1 MEYKLYHGNST
12 YLSLEAVHSHIDKLK
27 KESTL
32 TSIDILEADLKDSKE
47 IVDFLASPSLFSTKR
62 TILIKRLYRNKE
74 KNLLV
79 EVLIKI
85 LQEGK
90 SNDHIIIWED
100 QKIRSNTKYYKFFQ
114 KNRAIEELNELNKKT
129 FFTWL
134 RKELEKHE
142 LKIDQSVIKKL
153 AERTNYDPE
162 RCKNEIE
169 KLRLYNQNKI
179 IREKD
184 IEELTADT
192 LEEKIWDLTD
202 SINIQDKEKSIT
214 ILEDLAL
221 QQTDANYILSML
233 ARNLRLLYL
242 TKTLDED
249 GKGYRE
255 ISSLLKIPPFTTPS
269 LIRASKQYSEEKIKL
284 LYSKL
289 SNLDYQIKTG
299 KIEPNLG
306 LTLICQFL

>member
-12 YLSLEAVHSHIDKLK
+12 YLSLEEVHSHLSNLK
-27 KESTL
+27 KENPT
-32 TSIDILEADLKDSKE
+32 INADILNADSKDPRE
-47 IVDFLASPSLFSTKR
+47 IVDFLTSPSLFSTKR
-62 TILIKRLYRNKE
+62 MILIKRLYRNKE
-74 KNLLV
+74 RAILTETLLD
-79 EVLIKI
+79 I
-85 LQEGK
+85 LEEGK
-90 SNDHIIIWED
+90 NDDHIIIWED
-100 QKIRSNTKYYKFFQ
+100 QKIRSNTKYYKFFK
-114 KNRAIEELNELNKKT
+114 KNKAIEELNELNKRT

-134 RKELEKHE
+134 RKELDKQG
-142 LKIDQSVIKKL
+142 LKIDQAVTKRL

-169 KLRLYNQNKI
+169 KFKLHNPNII
-179 IREKD
+179 IRKED

-192 LEEKIWDLTD
+192 LEEEIWDLTD
-202 SINIQDKEKSIT
+202 AINTQDKKRSIT
-214 ILEDLAL
+214 ILERLAA
-221 QQTDANYILSML
+221 QGTDANYILSML

-242 TKTLDED
+242 TKSLDEE
-249 GKGYRE
+249 GNGYKE

-269 LIRASKQYSEEKIKL
+269 LIKASKQYSEEKLRL

-306 LTLICQFL
+306 LTLICPFL